1 MILIREVFVAKPG
14 QASKLA
20 ALIKDVMS
28 DRKDDVR
35 IMTDLTGEFNQVVM
49 ETTLSDLATFEAR
62 MKEYGTD
69 PKMREK
75 MKGYTEMWLTG
86 RREIY
91 RLVD

>member
-1 MILIREVFVAKPG
+1 MILIREFFTAKPG

-20 ALIKDVMS
+20 AMIKDVMS
-28 DRKDDVR
+28 DSKDEVR

-49 ETTLSDLATFEAR
+49 ETKLKDLAAFDTR
-62 MKEYGTD
+62 IKEYGSD

-75 MKGYTEMWLTG
+75 MKGYTEMWISG
-86 RREIY
+86 GREIY